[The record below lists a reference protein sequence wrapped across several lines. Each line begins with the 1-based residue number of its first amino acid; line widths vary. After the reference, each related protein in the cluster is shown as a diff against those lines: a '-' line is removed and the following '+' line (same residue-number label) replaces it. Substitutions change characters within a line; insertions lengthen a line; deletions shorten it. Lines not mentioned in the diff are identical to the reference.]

1 MKKLFLC
8 FLLIVGVTLIT
19 LTGCNLEPHEHSFN
33 TYWTY
38 DETNHWHEANC
49 GHDIVSG
56 TSVHNWD
63 SGQVTEQPTH
73 IQSGTRTFTCEIC
86 NATKTEMIPALT
98 DAHTFSEDWSFD
110 EDNHWHAATCE
121 HTTLESEKSEHTWDD
136 GIVTTSETHTT
147 TGVKTYKCMIC
158 NKTKTETIPALTEAH
173 TFSEE
178 WSFDDDNHWYAA
190 TCGHTTLKSEQS
202 KHTWDNGTI
211 TSEPTHTNAGTEVYK
226 CTVCGKVNEETIPAK
241 TNAHTFS
248 KDWSSD
254 NTYHWH
260 AATCGHTTLKSEQ
273 SWHRWDNGTV
283 TSEATHFKTG
293 IRTYKCMI
301 CNKTKTETISAMTNA
316 HTFEEGW
323 SFDEDN
329 HWHGSSCGHTV
340 VSGTAAHTWDSG
352 QIVEQ
357 PTHLQPGA
365 KTLTCTVCDATKT
378 EAIPALTDA
387 HTFSKDWS
395 SDGTYHWHAATCG
408 HPTLKSE
415 QSWHLWDKGTV
426 TTEATHNQIGIRT
439 YKCTVCSKTK
449 TETIPAMTEAHT
461 FSEEWTS
468 DDTYHWH
475 AATCGHQTLK
485 SKESK
490 HTWNNGTILTAV
502 TCTEDGVKLLRC
514 TTCNRTRRESIPATG
529 HIYSERWSA
538 DATKHWHNA
547 VCKHDELKED
557 ENAHSFPTYG
567 TAVSQGNGTYKFR
580 YECSTCGYAKT
591 LSDPKPGD
599 IGPAGGIV
607 FYDKGEYSDGW
618 RFLEAAPNDLRV
630 VDDKPTVDST
640 LPGYKDAPTRYVFGY
655 NRETSNG
662 TNLYVNGSTTYNAE
676 NCTKDDIGAGANNTK
691 LLVSA
696 MGTTAY
702 AVSSGITKTS
712 RYAAKLC
719 ADLKYNGYDDWFLPS
734 ENELQKIVDM
744 YRDTKRGQF
753 NFGYYSSYWSSSE
766 YNGNQAWNSNGG
778 QDNNRGSSIHVLP
791 IRAF

>member
-1 MKKLFLC
+1 MRKTFLC
-8 FLLIVGVTLIT
+8 FLLIVDMVLIA

-38 DETNHWHEANC
+38 DETNHWHEASC

-56 TSVHNWD
+56 TSAHSWD

-98 DAHTFSEDWSFD
+98 DAHTFSEEWSFD
-110 EDNHWHAATCE
+110 EYNHWHAATCE
-121 HTTLESEKSEHTWDD
+121 HTTLESEKSEHIWDD
-136 GIVTTSETHTT
+136 GIVTTTETHTT
-147 TGVKTYKCMIC
+147 AGVKTYKCTIC
-158 NKTKTETIPALTEAH
+158 DKTKTETIPALTEAH

-202 KHTWDNGTI
+202 EHTWDNGTV
-211 TSEPTHTNAGTEVYK
+211 TSESTHINAGTKVYK
-226 CTVCGKVNEETIPAK
+226 CTVCNKIKKETIPAQ

-248 KDWSSD
+248 ENWSSD

-283 TSEATHFKTG
+283 T
-293 IRTYKCMI
+293 
-301 CNKTKTETISAMTNA
+301 
-316 HTFEEGW
+316 
-323 SFDEDN
+323 
-329 HWHGSSCGHTV
+329 
-340 VSGTAAHTWDSG
+340 
-352 QIVEQ
+352 
-357 PTHLQPGA
+357 
-365 KTLTCTVCDATKT
+365 
-378 EAIPALTDA
+378 
-387 HTFSKDWS
+387 
-395 SDGTYHWHAATCG
+395 
-408 HPTLKSE
+408 
-415 QSWHLWDKGTV
+415 
-426 TTEATHNQIGIRT
+426 TEATHNQVGIRT

-475 AATCGHQTLK
+475 DATCGHPTLK

-490 HTWNNGTILTAV
+490 HTWNNGTISTAA
-502 TCTEDGVKLLRC
+502 TCTGEGVKIFTC

-529 HIYSERWSA
+529 HIYSTSWSA

-547 VCKHDELKED
+547 VCKHSGLKAD
-557 ENAHSFPTYG
+557 ENAHTFSTYG

-580 YECSTCGYAKT
+580 YACSTCGYAKT
-591 LSDPKPGD
+591 LSTPKLGD
-599 IGPAGGIV
+599 IGPAGGII

-630 VDDKPTVDST
+630 VDDKPTVDSA
-640 LPGYKDAPTRYVFGY
+640 LPGYKDAPYLFVFGH

-662 TNLYVNGSTTYNAE
+662 ANLYVNGSTTYNAE
-676 NCTKDDIGAGANNTK
+676 NCTKSDIGAGANNTR
-691 LLVSA
+691 LLVST
-696 MGTTAY
+696 MGTTPY
-702 AVSSGITKTS
+702 AKTSNITKTS

-719 ADLKYNGYDDWFLPS
+719 SDLKYNGYEDWFLPS
-734 ENELQKIVDM
+734 LGELEKMNRM
-744 YRDTKRGQF
+744 YIQTKRGSF
-753 NFGYYSSYWSSSE
+753 FTSSSYWSSSE
-766 YNGNQAWNSNGG
+766 YRYDRPNCAYNLDFYHGNT
-778 QDNNRGSSIHVLP
+778 DYRDRGYEDRVRP
-791 IRAF
+791 VRAF

>member
-8 FLLIVGVTLIT
+8 FLLIVGMTLIA

-121 HTTLESEKSEHTWDD
+121 HTTLESEKSEHTW
-136 GIVTTSETHTT
+136 
-147 TGVKTYKCMIC
+147 
-158 NKTKTETIPALTEAH
+158 
-173 TFSEE
+173 
-178 WSFDDDNHWYAA
+178 
-190 TCGHTTLKSEQS
+190 
-202 KHTWDNGTI
+202 
-211 TSEPTHTNAGTEVYK
+211 
-226 CTVCGKVNEETIPAK
+226 
-241 TNAHTFS
+241 
-248 KDWSSD
+248 
-254 NTYHWH
+254 
-260 AATCGHTTLKSEQ
+260 
-273 SWHRWDNGTV
+273 
-283 TSEATHFKTG
+283 
-293 IRTYKCMI
+293 
-301 CNKTKTETISAMTNA
+301 
-316 HTFEEGW
+316 
-323 SFDEDN
+323 
-329 HWHGSSCGHTV
+329 
-340 VSGTAAHTWDSG
+340 
-352 QIVEQ
+352 
-357 PTHLQPGA
+357 
-365 KTLTCTVCDATKT
+365 
-378 EAIPALTDA
+378 
-387 HTFSKDWS
+387 
-395 SDGTYHWHAATCG
+395 
-408 HPTLKSE
+408 
-415 QSWHLWDKGTV
+415 
-426 TTEATHNQIGIRT
+426 
-439 YKCTVCSKTK
+439 
-449 TETIPAMTEAHT
+449 
-461 FSEEWTS
+461 
-468 DDTYHWH
+468 
-475 AATCGHQTLK
+475 
-485 SKESK
+485 
-490 HTWNNGTILTAV
+490 NNGTISTAA
-502 TCTEDGVKLLRC
+502 TCTGEGVKVFTC
-514 TTCNRTRRESIPATG
+514 TTCSRTRKESIPATG
-529 HIYSERWSA
+529 HIYSTSWSM
-538 DATKHWHNA
+538 DSTKHWHSA
-547 VCKHDELKED
+547 TCKHNGLKED
-557 ENAHSFPTYG
+557 ENAHTFPTYG
-567 TAVSQGNGTYKFR
+567 TAISQGNGTYKFR

-676 NCTKDDIGAGANNTK
+676 NCTKTDIGAGANNTK

-719 ADLKYNGYDDWFLPS
+719 ADLKHNGYDDWFLPS
-734 ENELQKIVDM
+734 SDELSKMVNINSFLA
-744 YRDTKRGQF
+744 G
-753 NFGYYSSYWSSSE
+753 SSDYWSSSE
-766 YNGNQAWNSNGG
+766 YNTVDAEYHSFYFGG
-778 QDNNRGSSIHVLP
+778 CHSHRDDGSLVRP
-791 IRAF
+791 VRAF